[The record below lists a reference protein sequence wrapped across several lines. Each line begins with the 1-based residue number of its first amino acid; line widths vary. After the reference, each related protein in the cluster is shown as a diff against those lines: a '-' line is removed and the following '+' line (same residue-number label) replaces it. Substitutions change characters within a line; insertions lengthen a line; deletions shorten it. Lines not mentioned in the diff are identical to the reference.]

1 MGMGN
6 MTSRTLVQGWSF
18 TALRMLSAKD
28 KPELDAVNELIMTA
42 AMDIT
47 SAEWAVVLFLDTVKQ
62 RLLYRPAGLKK
73 TDKSLEIDLG
83 TGNMGGEGLAG
94 KVAVSGFSMA
104 THDED
109 PMWGV
114 VKTEASFEHSPGPV
128 KNCMAVPCKTFDGKV
143 AGVLVVTNKIG
154 KPTGFEDSDIKKL
167 ELLANSVAALV
178 RQQAAEVIFHALDE
192 TDEAEAGLKDMLSD
206 FGTAR

>member
-1 MGMGN
+1 MGCGASVEGGGATAVAPAMGMGN

-73 TDKSLEIDLG
+73 TDKSLE
-83 TGNMGGEGLAG
+83 
-94 KVAVSGFSMA
+94 
-104 THDED
+104 
-109 PMWGV
+109 
-114 VKTEASFEHSPGPV
+114 
-128 KNCMAVPCKTFDGKV
+128 
-143 AGVLVVTNKIG
+143 
-154 KPTGFEDSDIKKL
+154 
-167 ELLANSVAALV
+167 
-178 RQQAAEVIFHALDE
+178 
-192 TDEAEAGLKDMLSD
+192 
-206 FGTAR
+206 ARPA